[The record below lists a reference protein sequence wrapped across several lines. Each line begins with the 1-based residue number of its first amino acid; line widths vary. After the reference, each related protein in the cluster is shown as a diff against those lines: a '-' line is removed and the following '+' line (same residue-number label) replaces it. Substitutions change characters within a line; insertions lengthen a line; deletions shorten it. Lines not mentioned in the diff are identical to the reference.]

1 MISRTVTVMRSIPPG
16 DMITPTPTLA
26 ESDDFSQP

>member
-1 MISRTVTVMRSIPPG
+1 VTVMRSIPPG